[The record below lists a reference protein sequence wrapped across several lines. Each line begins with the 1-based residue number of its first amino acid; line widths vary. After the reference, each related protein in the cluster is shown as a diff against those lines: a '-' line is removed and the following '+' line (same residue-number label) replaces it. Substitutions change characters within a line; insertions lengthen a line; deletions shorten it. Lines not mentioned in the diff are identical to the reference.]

1 MYSALPEITGFL
13 ADHHPFDLLPEKV
26 LGEVAA
32 AIEVS
37 YVREGTRLMKPG
49 DQVDTLFVV
58 RTGAIETRSP
68 DGQLLARLGEGE
80 IFGVRGLLG
89 GGQAVNQSTALED
102 CLLYRIPADLFA
114 RLRQDHVAFSYYFA
128 PQDGG
133 RLGSA
138 LEAGAANRTAT
149 DMAAKPIRDL
159 RLRTAVTV
167 EAGETIRIAARMM
180 RDQKVSCLL
189 VTEDDRL
196 AGILT
201 DKDMRNRVIAD
212 GLSYEEPVGRI
223 MSANPRSIDVSDFVF
238 NAMLEMSRYNI
249 HHLPV
254 MDGGRIVGCV
264 TATNILDSHTAS
276 PILLATRIHG
286 CPSPDCMKD
295 IVAGI
300 PPLVFHMV
308 EQGTSADA
316 IGHVVSTL
324 TDAVTERLIRLAE
337 DRFGPPPV
345 PYLWLAA
352 GSQGRQEQTALSDQD
367 NCMILHDSYD
377 EAQHGEYFRNFTR
390 FVCGGLNACGYV
402 YCPGEMMAQTDE
414 WRQPLA
420 VWKKYFRRWI
430 EEPEPKALMLC
441 SVFFDLRPLFGD
453 ESLWDELNAMI
464 LELTQKNRIFLAY
477 MAGNALSHEPPL
489 GFFRNLVLIR
499 GGDHDQTLDL
509 KHNGVVPIV
518 DLARVYALSAGID
531 TVNTLQR
538 LDAALQSRALSQ
550 EGASDLRDA
559 LEFISTVRLQHQA
572 RLAADGR
579 KVDNHLSPDELSS
592 MERSHLKNAFGVV
605 KTMQASLANAYQL
618 SRF

>member
-13 ADHHPFDLLPEKV
+13 ADHHPFDLLPEPA

-37 YVREGTRLMKPG
+37 CVREGTRLMNPG
-49 DQVDTLFVV
+49 DKVDTLFVV

-80 IFGVRGLLG
+80 LFGVRALLRGGL
-89 GGQAVNQSTALED
+89 AVNQSTAIED
-102 CLLYRIPADLFA
+102 CLLYRIPAGLFA
-114 RLRQDHVAFSYYFA
+114 RLRQEYPAFSYYFA

-138 LEAGAANRTAT
+138 LEAGSSGRTADIPT
-149 DMAAKPIRDL
+149 KRIRDL
-159 RLRTAVTV
+159 DLRGPVTV
-167 EAGETIRIAARMM
+167 EADETVRIAARMM

-189 VTEDDRL
+189 VTEGDKL
-196 AGILT
+196 VGILT

-212 GLSYEEPVGRI
+212 GLSHDAPVGRV
-223 MSANPRSIDVSDFVF
+223 MSANPRTIDASDFVF
-238 NAMLEMSRYNI
+238 NAMLEMSRHNI

-254 MDGGRIVGCV
+254 MDDGGLKGCM
-264 TATNILDSHTAS
+264 TATNVLDSQAPS
-276 PILLATRIHG
+276 PILLATRIHR
-286 CPSPDCMKD
+286 CPSPDCMRD
-295 IVAGI
+295 IVAGV

-308 EQGTSADA
+308 DQGTSADA

-337 DRFGPPPV
+337 EKLGPAPI

-377 EAQHGEYFRNFTR
+377 PAVHGDYFREFTR
-390 FVCGGLNACGYV
+390 FVCGGLDACGYV

-414 WRQPLA
+414 WRQPLS
-420 VWKKYFRRWI
+420 VWKRYFRRWI

-441 SVFFDLRPLFGD
+441 SVFFDLRPLHGD
-453 ESLWDELNAMI
+453 EKLWDELGGMI
-464 LELTQKNRIFLAY
+464 LELTRKNRIFLAY

-518 DLARVYALSAGID
+518 DLARVHALSAGIGA
-531 TVNTLQR
+531 VNTLQR
-538 LDAALQSRALSQ
+538 LDEAMEGKALSH
-550 EGASDLRDA
+550 EGAMDLRDA
-559 LEFISTVRLQHQA
+559 LEFIGMVRLRHQA
-572 RLAADGR
+572 RQAADGR
-579 KVDNHLSPDELSS
+579 KIDNHLSPDELSS
-592 MERSHLKNAFGVV
+592 MERSHLKNAFAVV
-605 KTMQASLANAYQL
+605 KTMQASLANTYQL
-618 SRF
+618 GRF